1 MGAKRDQTRAN
12 SPGWLCY
19 TATQKHRLHEDLELK
34 TVYRY
39 VLMEMLPAFLLGVTL
54 LTALFMINK
63 VSLLLDLVLNKS
75 VPLWD
80 TLLLFLSL
88 MPFIL
93 SLTIPMSMMVATLL
107 AFGRLSSDMEVT
119 AFKSSGV
126 HLFHLIA
133 PVLVLS
139 SGLTLFMVLFNGW
152 FLPAAN
158 STFKKT
164 HYKILKDQAHIA
176 IKERVFID
184 KFEGYQLYID
194 RENQD
199 GLFGDV
205 KMFFHWSTQ
214 TSIQTAL
221 SKTGTLISDPQNLQ
235 LFFRMNQGVI
245 NWDNQNYHTY
255 NCLYFNRFTTRL
267 KLENQLALMTDNKKN
282 FEEMTLSEL
291 SQEMAG
297 AADPTRR
304 NSLNNEYHKRLSLP
318 FACLALA
325 WFCAPLGL
333 WVRSKGFI
341 GFILGLAMIFIYYLM
356 FNLGQVLS
364 ERGAVPTLL
373 GLWWANGIMALAG
386 TFVYF
391 IVVTESSAFKISRQP
406 AVGSRQ

>member
-1 MGAKRDQTRAN
+1 
-12 SPGWLCY
+12 
-19 TATQKHRLHEDLELK
+19 
-34 TVYRY
+34 
-39 VLMEMLPAFLLGVTL
+39 MEMLPAFLLGVTL
-54 LTALFMINK
+54 LTALFMLNK

-80 TLLLFLSL
+80 TFLLFFSL

-126 HLFHLIA
+126 HLFQLIA
-133 PVLVLS
+133 PVLALS
-139 SGLTLFMVLFNGW
+139 FCLTLFMIFFNDKI
-152 FLPAAN
+152 LPAAN
-158 STFKKT
+158 YTFKKT
-164 HYKILKDQAHIA
+164 HFKILKDQANVA
-176 IKERVFID
+176 IKERVWID

-194 RENQD
+194 RENRE
-199 GLFGDV
+199 GLFEDV

-214 TSIQTAL
+214 TSMQTAL
-221 SKTGTLISDPQNLQ
+221 SKTGTLISDPNTFQ

-255 NCLYFNRFTTRL
+255 NRLYFDRFTTRL
-267 KLENQLALMTDNKKN
+267 NLENQLARMTDVKKD
-282 FEEMTLSEL
+282 FEEMNLSEL
-291 SQEMAG
+291 SKEIK
-297 AADPTRR
+297 AASDAARK
-304 NSLNNEYHKRLSLP
+304 NSLIIEFHKRLSLP

-341 GFILGLAMIFIYYLM
+341 GFVLGLAMIFIYYLM

-364 ERGAVPTLL
+364 ERGVVQPIF
-373 GLWWANGIMALAG
+373 GLWWANGILSLAG
-386 TFVYF
+386 AVIYY
-391 IVVTESSAFKISRQP
+391 VVISESSAFRMSSTSF
-406 AVGSRQ
+406 VHGSRNSQRKG